1 MSGPSP
7 SRPKRDP
14 IRAGES
20 VVSARTLAVA
30 VVISLAVLSVTA
42 PFAAAAGGTTV
53 SIVPA
58 DDSIEVGE
66 TTTIDVV
73 VDDADGGAGAAE
85 FRVSLADTAVARLT
99 DVTVLGSGRV
109 EQTVADDGSWIE
121 VQYAFAD
128 TADTGSVVVA
138 EVTVEGV
145 ADGSTDIAL
154 EPAEGNDATVVYDEA
169 GTGYRVTG
177 TDGVRLS
184 VGDGVAIDVDEGV
197 DLNENAPPSV
207 DAETDQPQSAANDDT
222 DGADEADATGGAGG
236 SNTAGDADGSDA
248 GPSADSAD
256 ASSDSESRTS
266 SGVEEPAS
274 ERSDDAG
281 AATTFGT
288 ALDADGVE
296 RAVGAVSGP
305 VGLVAAVAIGFL
317 LGIGYHRRR

>member
-1 MSGPSP
+1 MSKPSP
-7 SRPKRDP
+7 SQSVRRQ
-14 IRAGES
+14 IRHGS
-20 VVSARTLAVA
+20 VASARTLAVA
-30 VVISLAVLSVTA
+30 VVVSLAVLSVTA
-42 PFAAAAGGTTV
+42 PFAAAAGGTTM

-58 DDSIEVGE
+58 DDSIGVGE
-66 TTTIDVV
+66 TTTIEVV

-109 EQTVADDGSWIE
+109 EQTVADDGSWVD

-145 ADGSTDIAL
+145 ADGSTDVAL

-177 TDGVRLS
+177 TNGVRLS
-184 VGDGVAIDVDEGV
+184 VGSGGDIDVDEGV

-207 DAETDQPQSAANDDT
+207 DDEADQPQGDANDDT
-222 DGADEADATGGAGG
+222 NGAGEPDAPG
-236 SNTAGDADGSDA
+236 SAGESNTADDADSSDS
-248 GPSADSAD
+248 GPSADAAD
-256 ASSDSESRTS
+256 ASSGSASTS
-266 SGVEEPAS
+266 SSGAEEPAS

-288 ALDADGVE
+288 ALNADGVE
-296 RAVGAVSGP
+296 RVVGAVSGP
-305 VGLVAAVAIGFL
+305 VGLVAAVTIGFL
-317 LGIGYHRRR
+317 LGIGFHRRR